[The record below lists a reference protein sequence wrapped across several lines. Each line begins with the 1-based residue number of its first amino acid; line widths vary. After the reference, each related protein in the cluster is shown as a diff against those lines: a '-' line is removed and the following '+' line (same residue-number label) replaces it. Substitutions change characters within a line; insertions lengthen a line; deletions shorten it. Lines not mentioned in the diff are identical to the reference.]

1 MRILNILMFI
11 VILVLLL
18 SSCSRR
24 ITKRKGCNGKGGWYG
39 NRNLSVIDSIRY
51 NDITFYS
58 LPVNTSHP

>member
-11 VILVLLL
+11 VIVILLL
-18 SSCSRR
+18 SSCSSR
-24 ITKRKGCNGKGGWYG
+24 ITKRKRCRGNGSWYG
-39 NRNLSVIDSIRY
+39 NRNLSVIDSVRY

>member
-18 SSCSRR
+18 TSCSRV
-24 ITKRKGCNGKGGWYG
+24 ITKRKRCRGNGSWYG